1 MFKREKR
8 MHSFIIRA
16 QEILADGKREESAKM
31 VIQGLQYYSNK
42 IIGAVQPYSKADAT
56 LLVIAL
62 RYLADQ
68 VEKKKRLRI
77 GSKSIKQNH

>member
-56 LLVIAL
+56 VGNC
-62 RYLADQ
+62 
-68 VEKKKRLRI
+68 VEIPGRPGGKEKRLRI

>member
-31 VIQGLQYYSNK
+31 VIQGVAGYRLQ
-42 IIGAVQPYSKADAT
+42 IVLG
-56 LLVIAL
+56 
-62 RYLADQ
+62 
-68 VEKKKRLRI
+68 
-77 GSKSIKQNH
+77 

>member
-42 IIGAVQPYSKADAT
+42 IIGAYSH
-56 LLVIAL
+56 IP
-62 RYLADQ
+62 
-68 VEKKKRLRI
+68 KRMQLCW
-77 GSKSIKQNH
+77 